1 MRSISLTLPRNLL
14 QQTFKAFQY
23 RNYRLWFFG
32 QLVSLFGTW
41 MQNTAQGFLV
51 YELTGSPAYLGVVG
65 FAAGVPAWLFML
77 YGGVIADRYPRRTIM
92 VVTQTVMMSLAFILA
107 TLTYFGVVQPWHIV
121 ILAFLLGTANAFDTP
136 ARMALVSDLVQHD
149 DLTNAIALNSGMFNA
164 ATIVGPAVAGI
175 TYAAFGPAW
184 CFLLNGI
191 SFLALIA
198 ALILMR
204 LPPVEVAPQRRSLI
218 SGLKEALQYIQT
230 ETIVRTIILVVA
242 VVSLFGASFQTLFPA
257 WAVDVLGGDV
267 TTNGL
272 LRSAQGVGAVIS
284 ALMIASL
291 SSSGKRGKI
300 LTVGLFLFP
309 LLLIVFA
316 QIHQTT
322 PALLVL
328 VLIGISVVM
337 IFNLANSMV
346 QINVPDALRGRVM
359 SVYSLTFFGT
369 FPIGSLIMGT
379 LAEYVNEMAAVLIG
393 ATVLLTCA
401 VLVTLTVPRLRAV

>member
-92 VVTQTVMMSLAFILA
+92 VVTQTMMMSLAFILA

>member
-92 VVTQTVMMSLAFILA
+92 VVTQTMMMSLAFILA

-379 LAEYVNEMAAVLIG
+379 LAEYINEMAAVLIG

>member
-379 LAEYVNEMAAVLIG
+379 LAEYINEMAAVLIG